1 MPSRIQRKHPLLTR
15 ITVYVF
21 AFATLISI
29 LTSGLQLFLTYQAE
43 KGHIIER
50 LDNIRETHLHTL
62 INNVWSLDQQ
72 AIKIQLRDIAETP
85 DIAYVKLQSGEEK
98 PYIFGTPQKDCPS
111 FLQRTFN
118 LEKKIKDK
126 RFLLGTVTIQA
137 TTANIEDRLL
147 LNSAMTLAAE
157 ILTIFFAS
165 LFILFLFLLLY
176 NRHINH
182 IVAFTEKLEI
192 GQLDQPLT
200 LRRGRKKGSKGDEL
214 DRIVNALNAMQERLK
229 KGIAAQRQAE
239 LDLFREKLFSD
250 AVISSLPGILFV
262 INERLQVVQ
271 SNHLFRA
278 KLEAGGDYPSF
289 SSFLNH
295 IAEDYRQRV
304 AENIEALFK
313 DQPSASFE
321 VLLLGNKGDTAPYL
335 LSIQKLALDHEIY
348 LIAIGTD
355 LSERKKIEDQLR
367 QAQKMEAI
375 GTLAGGV
382 AHDFNNILSAIFG
395 YTDLAR
401 LEAIGNEKLRDHLAG
416 IIKAA
421 QRARELVSQILAFS
435 RKTRSEK
442 HPLELSPIV
451 KETLK
456 LLRSTLPSTIDIQQ
470 QINSAHTIFA
480 DPTEIHQVVMNL
492 CTNAYH
498 AMEGTGG
505 ILTVSLQERVISS
518 PVNLS
523 GTTINPGIYVQLTI
537 EDTGIGMSDTT
548 RQKIFEPYFTTKDP
562 GTGTGLGLAV
572 VHGIVNGHNGYITVS
587 STPGQGTAFHVF
599 FPVVAQVSPSHT
611 EEEPPL
617 PQLQGGNETIM
628 LVDDE
633 EDILK
638 YYSELL
644 GRFSYQVV
652 TYSSSSEALEAFR
665 KDPAAFDLVI
675 TDQTMPDMTGDRLG
689 REMLGIRADLPII
702 ACSGFSRLLT
712 KKEFL
717 AAGFKDYFQKP
728 VETEQFLHR
737 IREILDGH

>member
-15 ITVYVF
+15 ITIYVF

-72 AIKIQLRDIAETP
+72 AIRIQLRDIAETP
-85 DIAYVKLQSGEEK
+85 DITYVKLQSGEEK
-98 PYIFGTPQKDCPS
+98 PYIFGTPQQDCPS

-126 RFLLGTVTIQA
+126 RFLLGTVIIQA

-192 GQLDQPLT
+192 GQLDHPLT
-200 LRRGRKKGSKGDEL
+200 LRRSKKKDGKGDEL

-239 LDLFREKLFSD
+239 LNLFREKLFSD

-262 INERLQVVQ
+262 LNERLQVVQ

-289 SSFLNH
+289 PSFLNH

-304 AENIEALFK
+304 SESIEALFK
-313 DQPSASFE
+313 EQPSASFE
-321 VLLLGNKGDTAPYL
+321 VLLLGNEGDAAPYL
-335 LSIQKLALDHEIY
+335 LSIQKLSLDHEIY
-348 LIAIGTD
+348 LIAVGTD

-401 LEAIGNEKLRDHLAG
+401 LEAAGNERLRDHLTG

-442 HPLELSPIV
+442 HPLQLSPIV

-456 LLRSTLPSTIDIQQ
+456 LLRSTLPSTIDIRQR
-470 QINSAHTIFA
+470 IDSEHTIFA

-505 ILTVSLQERVISS
+505 ILTVSLYERVVSS

-523 GTTINPGIYVQLTI
+523 GTTVTPGVYVQLTI

-572 VHGIVNGHNGYITVS
+572 VHGIVSGHNGYITVS
-587 STPGQGTAFHVF
+587 SSPGQGTAFNVL
-599 FPVVAQVSPSHT
+599 FPVVAQISASPI
-611 EEEPPL
+611 EEETPL
-617 PQLQGGNETIM
+617 PQLQGGSETIM

-644 GRFSYQVV
+644 GRFSYRVV
-652 TYSSSSEALEAFR
+652 TYASSIEALEAFR
-665 KDPAAFDLVI
+665 REPTAFDLVI
-675 TDQTMPDMTGDRLG
+675 TDQTMPGMTGDRLG
-689 REMLGIRADLPII
+689 REMLSIRADLPII
-702 ACSGFSRLLT
+702 ACSGFSRVLT

-728 VETEQFLHR
+728 VETELFLQR
-737 IREILDGH
+737 IREILDGR

>member
-1 MPSRIQRKHPLLTR
+1 MPSRIPRKHPLLTR
-15 ITVYVF
+15 ITIYVF

-29 LTSGLQLFLTYQAE
+29 LTSSLQLFLTYQAE

-85 DIAYVKLQSGEEK
+85 DIAYVQLQYGEEA
-98 PYIFGTPQKDCPS
+98 PYIFGTIQKDCPS

-118 LEKKIKDK
+118 LEKKIKNK
-126 RFLLGTVTIQA
+126 QFILGTVTIQA
-137 TTANIEDRLL
+137 TTKNIEDRLL
-147 LNSAMTLAAE
+147 LNSTMTLAAE

-182 IVAFTEKLEI
+182 IVAFTENLEI
-192 GQLDQPLT
+192 GQLDHPLI
-200 LRRGRKKGSKGDEL
+200 LRRRKKKDSKGDEL
-214 DRIVNALNAMQERLK
+214 DRIVNALNGMQERLK
-229 KGIAAQRQAE
+229 RGIAAQHQAE
-239 LDLFREKLFSD
+239 QNLFREKLFSD
-250 AVISSLPGILFV
+250 AVINSLPGILFV
-262 INERLQVVQ
+262 INERLQVVR
-271 SNHLFRA
+271 SNHLFRE
-278 KLEAGGDYPSF
+278 KLELGEEELSF
-289 SSFLNH
+289 SFFLDRIVEGNRH
-295 IAEDYRQRV
+295 KV
-304 AENIEALFK
+304 AENIEALFRE
-313 DQPSASFE
+313 QPSASFE
-321 VLLLGNKGDTAPYL
+321 VVLLGRAGTITPYL
-335 LSIQKLALDHEIY
+335 LSVQKLALDHEIF

-355 LSERKKIEDQLR
+355 LTERKKIEDQLR

-401 LEAIGNEKLRDHLAG
+401 LEARGNDKLRDHLTG
-416 IIKAA
+416 ILKAA

-442 HPLELSPIV
+442 FPLQLSLIV

-470 QINSAHTIFA
+470 QIDSPHTIFA

-498 AMEGTGG
+498 AMEETGG
-505 ILTVSLQERVISS
+505 VLTVKLQERVISS

-548 RQKIFEPYFTTKDP
+548 LQKIFEPYFTTKDP

-572 VHGIVNGHNGYITVS
+572 VHGIVSGHNGYITVYS
-587 STPGQGTAFHVF
+587 EPGQGTVFNVF
-599 FPVVAQVSPSHT
+599 FPVLTQSPDSLL
-611 EEEPPL
+611 EEQPL
-617 PQLQGGNETIM
+617 QPELQGGSETIM

-644 GRFSYQVV
+644 GRFHYRVV
-652 TYSSSSEALEAFR
+652 TFSRSTDALKAFQ
-665 KDPAAFDLVI
+665 KDPTAFDLII

-689 REMLGIRADLPII
+689 REMLSIRADTPII
-702 ACSGFSRLLT
+702 ACSGFSRAMT
-712 KKEFL
+712 RKEFL
-717 AAGFKDYFQKP
+717 ESGFKDYFQKP
-728 VETEQFLHR
+728 VEIELFLRR
-737 IREILDGH
+737 IREILDRR